1 MICNVCGSNKAPTYF
16 YKNDRTCKLCR
27 CAKVRANRA
36 SKIDYYRGYDKKRG
50 FHNSEDNTARCK
62 FPNQY
67 KAQNAVNNA
76 IRDGRLVKRPCEV
89 CYNTNVHAH
98 HDDYNKPLE
107 VRWLCPIHHKEWH
120 DKNGEALNRK

>member
-1 MICNVCGSNKAPTYF
+1 MAKRNRLNRIDHYRNYD
-16 YKNDRTCKLCR
+16 KN
-27 CAKVRANRA
+27 
-36 SKIDYYRGYDKKRG
+36 RGY
-50 FHNSEDNTARCK
+50 HNDGTNSARQK
-62 FPNQY
+62 YPNQY

-76 IRDGRLVKRPCEV
+76 IRDGRLHKAPCI
-89 CYNTNVHAH
+89 CGSTNVHAH